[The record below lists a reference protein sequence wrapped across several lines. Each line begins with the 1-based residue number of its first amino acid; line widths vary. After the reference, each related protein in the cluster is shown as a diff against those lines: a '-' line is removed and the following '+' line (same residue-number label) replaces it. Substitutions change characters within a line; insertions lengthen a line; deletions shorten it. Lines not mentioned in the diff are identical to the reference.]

1 MSSSGLPSDAF
12 VVALARLPQVGPA
25 RLRALLRAGEP
36 EQVWAALCGGS
47 NPGTPAAAA
56 SRHGGAVLDALIA
69 DPADRRSPEQR
80 LALIES
86 WGRAAR
92 ALDVATFWRA
102 HLDAGVGV
110 TVLGAPSFPP
120 VFAADDDPP
129 VVLFWK
135 GELDH
140 LAGVRVAIVGTR
152 RATRYGRDLAF
163 ELGRDLATDGV
174 AVVSGLALGIDG
186 AAHGGALDAAGAP
199 PIAVVGSGLDRI
211 YPRAHA
217 ALWRRVAETGVI
229 ISEYPLGAPAA
240 AWQFPARNRLI
251 ATLADA
257 LVVVE
262 SQHTG
267 GAMGTAVEATRRG
280 RVVMALPGPV
290 TSAASDGTNQLLVDG
305 CAPVRDATDVLV
317 ALGRDAVP
325 RRRAAETRRP
335 PSAQGAAVLDH
346 IAWQAAPIEQ
356 LLLATGLDL
365 GALALRLDELEADGW
380 ISQRAGWVER
390 VGRSRS

>member
-1 MSSSGLPSDAF
+1 MSRRAIPSDAF

-25 RLRALLRAGEP
+25 RLRSLLRVGEP
-36 EQVWAALCGGS
+36 SEVWESLCRLS
-47 NPGTPAAAA
+47 SPDSA
-56 SRHGGAVLDALIA
+56 SKRSSVVGKLMIDGLDRL
-69 DPADRRSPEQR
+69 SETQR
-80 LALIES
+80 IGLIEL

-92 ALDVATFWRA
+92 SLDVSTFWQA
-102 HLDAGVGV
+102 HLDAGIGV
-110 TVLGAPSFPP
+110 TVFGSPSFPP

-129 VVLFWK
+129 TVLFWK
-135 GELDH
+135 GDLDH
-140 LAGVRVAIVGTR
+140 LAGVRAAIVGTR
-152 RATRYGRDLAF
+152 RASRYGRDVAF
-163 ELGRDLATDGV
+163 ELGRDLAAAGV

-186 AAHGGALDAAGAP
+186 AAHSGVLEAQGAP

-217 ALWRRVAETGVI
+217 ALWRRVTDAGVI

-257 LVVVE
+257 LIVVE

-280 RVVMALPGPV
+280 GVVMAVPGPV
-290 TSAASDGTNQLLVDG
+290 TASSSDGTNQLLVDG
-305 CAPVRDATDVLV
+305 CVPARDATDVLI
-317 ALGRDAVP
+317 ALGRDSVP
-325 RRRAAETRRP
+325 RRPATESRRQPSSEAA
-335 PSAQGAAVLDH
+335 GVLEH
-346 IAWQAAPIEQ
+346 IAWQAAPMEQ

-365 GALALRLDELEADGW
+365 GALAVHLDALEADGW
-380 ISQRAGWVER
+380 VSQRAGWVER
-390 VGRSRS
+390 IGRSRS